1 MIDLTGKSVFVK
13 TQGEYLSVIKMAKL
27 QGFTWAREDHL
38 NPIEI
43 PFPNLLNFYSSKV
56 VTYRDNE
63 KTLCEASEIV
73 EDEEKIKDAVSLVR
87 TFTKNPYKT
96 ALTDSFIK
104 SLKLLADTVESQME
118 EVKQMERF
126 LIDDGIK
133 QLKIVANRYKWSI
146 ENADMGSE
154 DANELNADIR
164 NQYVKEYEQIAEWLE
179 ELKSY
184 KDIGTLK
191 ELKELKENGAFTG
204 LELAK
209 LAIMQ
214 KELKKYKDLEKQGL
228 LVRLPCKVGDT
239 VYRVNAGAK
248 QPIIPMTVS
257 EIHFLCYKNERAVR
271 FDAIGKEDMGE
282 SCYRL
287 EDIGRIVFL
296 THEEAERKLE
306 EMKNND

>member
-1 MIDLTGKSVFVK
+1 MIVKVNQDQTGVRLWICQKKTMEIIQLIRLMLALQKDGTSVLMRLQEEILMIDLTGKSVFVK

-118 EVKQMERF
+118 EVK
-126 LIDDGIK
+126 
-133 QLKIVANRYKWSI
+133 
-146 ENADMGSE
+146 
-154 DANELNADIR
+154 
-164 NQYVKEYEQIAEWLE
+164 
-179 ELKSY
+179 
-184 KDIGTLK
+184 
-191 ELKELKENGAFTG
+191 
-204 LELAK
+204 
-209 LAIMQ
+209 
-214 KELKKYKDLEKQGL
+214 
-228 LVRLPCKVGDT
+228 
-239 VYRVNAGAK
+239 
-248 QPIIPMTVS
+248 
-257 EIHFLCYKNERAVR
+257 
-271 FDAIGKEDMGE
+271 
-282 SCYRL
+282 
-287 EDIGRIVFL
+287 
-296 THEEAERKLE
+296 
-306 EMKNND
+306 